1 MNRPLSVA
9 GVVVAVAIVLAGC
22 AAEAKTDAEWCGTI
36 TGVFD
41 KFETFAQTPGRDDAE
56 MVERRDAVLSAWD
69 RASREAPEWTRQAV
83 TPALEALRQFADGD
97 ESIDAQTSLYGTAVG
112 GVEEIR
118 AQCVADGNL

>member
-1 MNRPLSVA
+1 MNRGLSVA
-9 GVVVAVAIVLAGC
+9 GGVLAVAIVLAGC
-22 AAEAKTDAEWCGTI
+22 AAEAKTDAEWCATI

-41 KFETFAQTPGRDDAE
+41 KFETFAQTPGRDDTE
-56 MVERRDAVLSAWD
+56 MVERRGAVISEWE

-83 TPALEALRQFADGD
+83 APALEALRQFADGD
-97 ESIDAQTSLYGTAVG
+97 ASAAAQTSLYGTAVG

>member
-1 MNRPLSVA
+1 MTRGVP
-9 GVVVAVAIVLAGC
+9 VVVGLLVAAIVLGGC

-41 KFETFAQTPGRDDAE
+41 KFETIAQTPGRDDAE

-97 ESIDAQTSLYGTAVG
+97 KSIDAQTSLYGTAVG